1 MLPPPERRPV
11 PLPPVTGLPHD
22 PRQLVRPRPLPK
34 MPKKDDL
41 PFALTIHKE
50 LVTYIAGEAAWRK
63 LTVPEAVLVVYRM
76 FQADPEAAAENA
88 DMLAD
93 FDPIASPLTADD
105 LAAIENAVK
114 ALNAVDRVLASTM

>member
-1 MLPPPERRPV
+1 MP
-11 PLPPVTGLPHD
+11 
-22 PRQLVRPRPLPK
+22 PRPLPRLTALK
-34 MPKKDDL
+34 PRPLQRPDPDADL
-41 PFALTIHKE
+41 PVALTIHKE

-93 FDPIASPLTADD
+93 FDPVASPLTADD
-105 LAAIENAVK
+105 LAAIENVVK
-114 ALNAVDRVLASTM
+114 ALNSVDRVLRKMVV